1 MPDTYDTESA
11 DQEAAVPAEPQ
22 PDYSIAA
29 DPLARI
35 LRLIATGLL
44 IVVLVFALAFV
55 IYLKG
60 LGAPRTAAERDI
72 ARYRAAIER
81 QPAEVRTHIDLA
93 YAYASG
99 ERFDEALE
107 TIDRA
112 EQMTEEPRADV
123 RLAHADVLRVA
134 GRHQDAISIY
144 DEAATLAEEE
154 HEAATA
160 ERARSRIFTPI
171 PNEIL
176 AAALYGRAISKWESG
191 DSDGAIDDLT
201 AASEITPNDASM
213 LVTLA
218 GYQAE
223 SGETSAAAASY
234 RAALQFVP
242 DYAQAIQGLRELEE
256 GR

>member
-1 MPDTYDTESA
+1 MPDTHDTESV
-11 DQEAAVPAEPQ
+11 DQQVALSAEPQ
-22 PDYSIAA
+22 PGLSLPA
-29 DPLARI
+29 DPMTRT
-35 LRLIATGLL
+35 LRLIASGLL
-44 IVVLVFALAFV
+44 IVVLVSALAFV
-55 IYLKG
+55 IYLQG

-81 QPAEVRTHIDLA
+81 EPAEVRTHIDLA

-112 EQMTEEPRADV
+112 ERMTDDPRADV

-134 GRHQDAISIY
+134 GRHQEAIPIY

-154 HEAATA
+154 HKLATA

-171 PNEIL
+171 PNETL
-176 AAALYGRAISKWESG
+176 AAVLYGRAISKWESG
-191 DSDGAIDDLT
+191 ESDGAIDDLN

-218 GYQAE
+218 GFQAE
-223 SGETSAAAASY
+223 SGDTSAAAASY

-242 DYAQAIQGLRELEE
+242 DYAEAIQGLRRLEE